1 MLIQFNFKNYKS
13 FRGQA
18 SLDMSATS
26 IKEHPYN
33 LIVNSKGEEYLK
45 VAAIYGANASGKT
58 SLIDA
63 FDFMRTF
70 VIESLSMSNKVG
82 NIPVKP
88 FMFDKSSKS
97 DKSEFE
103 VFFTFKEKE
112 YQYGFTL
119 DSKKVYEEWL
129 YKRDFRGNSKYKTL
143 FERSTNSIKCDN
155 SFKEARIY
163 TNGVDD
169 TTLFVSLLAKV
180 KIKEAKDVYEWF
192 LNTQVLDYGNAL
204 IESFISRLL
213 PVRELQDELYL
224 NSFQKFLKAIDINI
238 DGIRIEK
245 AKNLNDEDGNEI
257 YKVYSRHKMRDGIG
271 TVEIPFSEESGGT
284 QKMFCVYAFLMQ
296 CLENGATLFVDEL
309 DAKLH
314 PLLLRYII
322 GMFNNPGINKK
333 GAQLIYSTHDIYT
346 LNRENFR
353 RDQIWFTEK
362 DTEGVSSLYS
372 LAEYKLENDKKVR
385 NDATYNKDY
394 LAGRYGAVPLL
405 REFDLWEDK

>member
-1 MLIQFNFKNYKS
+1 MLVQFNFKNYKS
-13 FRGQA
+13 FKGEA
-18 SLDMSATS
+18 SLDMTATS

-63 FDFMRTF
+63 FYFMRTF

-88 FMFDKSSKS
+88 FIFDKSSKS

-103 VFFTFKEKE
+103 VFFIFKEKE
-112 YQYGFTL
+112 YQYGFTV

-129 YKRDFRGNSKYKTL
+129 YKRDFRGNGKYKTL
-143 FERSTNSIKCDN
+143 FERSNNSIKCDN
-155 SFKEARIY
+155 SFKEAKIY
-163 TNGVDD
+163 INGVDD
-169 TTLFVSLLAKV
+169 TTLFISLLAKV
-180 KIKEAKDVYEWF
+180 KVNEAKDVYEWF

-204 IESFISRLL
+204 IESFFSRLL
-213 PVRELQDELYL
+213 PVRELQDESYL
-224 NSFQKFLKAIDINI
+224 NSFQRFLKAIDINI

-245 AKNLNDEDGNEI
+245 AKNLTDEDGNEI
-257 YKVYSRHKMRDGIG
+257 YKVYSRHKMQDGIEM
-271 TVEIPFSEESGGT
+271 VEIPFSEESGGT

-296 CLENGATLFVDEL
+296 CLENGGTLFVDEL

-322 GMFNNPGINKK
+322 GMFNNPDINKK
-333 GAQLIYSTHDIYT
+333 GAQLIYSTHDIFT
-346 LNRENFR
+346 LNRETFR
-353 RDQIWFTEK
+353 RDQIWFT
-362 DTEGVSSLYS
+362 
-372 LAEYKLENDKKVR
+372 
-385 NDATYNKDY
+385 
-394 LAGRYGAVPLL
+394 
-405 REFDLWEDK
+405 